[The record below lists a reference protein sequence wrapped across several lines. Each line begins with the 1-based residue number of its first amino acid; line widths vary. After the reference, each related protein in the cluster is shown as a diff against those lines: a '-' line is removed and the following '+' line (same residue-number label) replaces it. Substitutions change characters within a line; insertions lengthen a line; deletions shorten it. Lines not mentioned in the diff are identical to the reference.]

1 MNYDELL
8 IKRRSVREFEDKA
21 VPLNIVKELINDSV
35 KAPSAGHAQP
45 YSFIVVQNRK
55 MIKRISDD
63 STRTMMA
70 TAEQD
75 PASPTMDLGDI
86 NVFFNAPCLVIIAGP
101 RRDDWPLI
109 VEDCALAAAYFM
121 FAATARGL
129 GTCWIGM
136 GAAVSDTKIL
146 AEIGMPEGHK
156 IYAPII
162 VGYPTEIPPMPER
175 NEPKILKVI
184 S

>member
-1 MNYDELL
+1 MEFSELL
-8 IKRRSVREFEDKA
+8 VKRRSIREFEERE
-21 VPLNIVKELINDSV
+21 VPLDVVREIINDSV
-35 KAPSAGHAQP
+35 KAPSGGHAQP
-45 YSFIVVQNRK
+45 WSFIVVQNRK

-63 STRTMMA
+63 STRSMLATM
-70 TAEQD
+70 EQD
-75 PASPTMDLGDI
+75 SASQMLNMEDI

-101 RRDDWPLI
+101 IDWPTI

-129 GTCWIGM
+129 GTCWVAM
-136 GAAVSDTKIL
+136 GAYVSDPNLLDELGLTK
-146 AEIGMPEGHK
+146 GQK

-162 VGYPTEIPPMPER
+162 LGYPMEIPPMPER
-175 NEPKILKVI
+175 KAPEIIKVI

>member
-1 MNYDELL
+1 MEFSELL
-8 IKRRSVREFEDKA
+8 VKRRSIREFEERE
-21 VPLNIVKELINDSV
+21 VPLDVVREIINDSV
-35 KAPSAGHAQP
+35 KAPSGGHAQP
-45 YSFIVVQNRK
+45 WSFIVVQNRK

-63 STRTMMA
+63 STRSMLATM
-70 TAEQD
+70 EQD
-75 PASPTMDLGDI
+75 SASQMLNMEDI

-101 RRDDWPLI
+101 IDWPTI

-136 GAAVSDTKIL
+136 GAAVSDTKLL
-146 AEIGMPEGHK
+146 AEIGMPKGHK

-162 VGYPTEIPPMPER
+162 VGYPTEIPSMPER
-175 NEPKILKVI
+175 NEPRILKVI

>member
-8 IKRRSVREFEDKA
+8 IKRRSIRDFEDKA
-21 VPLNIVKELINDSV
+21 VPLNVVKELINDSL

-45 YSFIVVQNRK
+45 CSFIVVQNRK

-63 STRTMMA
+63 SVRTMLANMDKDS
-70 TAEQD
+70 T
-75 PASPTMDLGDI
+75 SPRLNMEDY

-101 RRDDWPLI
+101 SDWPI
-109 VEDCALAAAYFM
+109 AAEDCALAAAYFM

-136 GAAVSDTKIL
+136 GAAVSDTKLL
-146 AEIGMPEGHK
+146 AEIGMPKGHK

-162 VGYPTEIPPMPER
+162 VGYPTEIPSMPER
-175 NEPKILKVI
+175 NEPRILKVI

>member
-1 MNYDELL
+1 MKYDELL
-8 IKRRSVREFEDKA
+8 IKRRSIREFEDKA
-21 VPLNIVKELINDSV
+21 VPLKVVKEIINDSV

-45 YSFIVVQNRK
+45 CSFIVVQNRK
-55 MIKRISDD
+55 MIKRMSDD

-75 PASPTMDLGDI
+75 PASPTLDLRDI

-101 RRDDWPLI
+101 IDDWPTI

-136 GAAVSDTKIL
+136 GAAVSDPSLL

-162 VGYPTEIPPMPER
+162 VGYPTEVPSMPER
-175 NEPKILKVI
+175 NEPRILKVI